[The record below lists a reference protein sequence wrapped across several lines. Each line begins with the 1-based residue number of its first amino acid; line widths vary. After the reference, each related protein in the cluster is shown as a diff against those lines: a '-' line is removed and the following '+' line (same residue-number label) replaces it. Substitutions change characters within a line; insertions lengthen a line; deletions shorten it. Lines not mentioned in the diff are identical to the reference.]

1 MVFHSANI
9 DNLRKLYVDQIQ
21 RLHSAETEIIEA
33 LPKFMESAQDL
44 ELKKALQNHLQ
55 ETRQHVSRLETILQQ
70 AAGKVESKKSKA
82 MSAIISEGED
92 LIGDAKNDSV
102 RDAAIIAAGQRVEH
116 YEIAAY
122 GAVRD
127 FAQIIG
133 ETDQASLLESTLE
146 EEKNAD
152 ATLTAM
158 SGAANTRADRAA

>member
-70 AAGKVESKKSKA
+70 AAGKVESKKCKA